1 MTNKRIK
8 INGKIDLEKISE
20 GDILEINGR
29 KEVIK
34 NVYNLR
40 GKGVE
45 CAFIGEEINPRG
57 TSIETSY
64 MYVDG
69 AFCCTASY
77 PQINI

>member
-29 KEVIK
+29 KELIK
-34 NVYNLR
+34 NVYDLT

-57 TSIETSY
+57 TSMETNY

-69 AFCCTASY
+69 TFCYTASF